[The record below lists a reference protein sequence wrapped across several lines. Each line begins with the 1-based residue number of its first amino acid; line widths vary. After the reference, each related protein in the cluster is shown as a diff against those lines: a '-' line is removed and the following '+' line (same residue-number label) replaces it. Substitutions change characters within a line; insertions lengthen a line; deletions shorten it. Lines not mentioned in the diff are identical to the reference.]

1 MQVFNKQST
10 KENRRR
16 LKNQMTEAEEI
27 LWNSIRRD
35 AFGVRFRRQF
45 GIGNYIA
52 DFYCPSKKLV
62 IEIDGS
68 QHYTDD
74 GLGYDK
80 VRDEFIR
87 SLGIR
92 IIRFSNRE
100 IMEDMAVV
108 LEKIKGENFN
118 E

>member
-1 MQVFNKQST
+1 MQVFNQQST

-35 AFGVRFRRQF
+35 TLGVRFRRQF
-45 GIGNYIA
+45 GIGNYIV

-80 VRDEFIR
+80 VRDEFIG
-87 SLGIR
+87 SLRIR
-92 IIRFSNRE
+92 IIRFRNKE
-100 IMEDMAVV
+100 ILKDLAGVM
-108 LEKIKGENFN
+108 EKIKTVLSEA
-118 E
+118 